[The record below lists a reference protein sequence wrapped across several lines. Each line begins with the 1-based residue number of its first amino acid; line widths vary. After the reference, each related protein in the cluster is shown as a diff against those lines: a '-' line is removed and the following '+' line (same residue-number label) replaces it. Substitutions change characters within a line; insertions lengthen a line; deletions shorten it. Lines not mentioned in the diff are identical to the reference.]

1 MANSAM
7 ASITAQFLQ
16 IGLPHSLARR
26 WTDRVAGDRE
36 GPYVEVSVKH
46 GSESK
51 LKGHLG
57 LASGILLIA
66 TVIIGSGIL
75 VLPGFVFENIGQDGI
90 YAWVACALLSAP
102 ILATMVQLGG
112 AYPSSGGVAYYAKL
126 AFGQYLELLVS
137 LLFLGATMVGLPS
150 ITLAGAVYLQKL
162 TGPSVDVHL
171 LAALLILPAG
181 VFALSGGEALHRGVK
196 LIGSWSVCFLVGT
209 LFALIV
215 LAVRA
220 KGVQFDRPANLLSI
234 ASQIPV
240 IFFSFSG
247 WEIATHLATDFRN
260 PKRDFGLA
268 MLLAFVVVCG
278 VYICSAALVH
288 VADIKSNFNAPI
300 FQAAAELAPSAPGWL
315 VPLLGI
321 SLIAANL
328 FGSVVA
334 ISRLVLYLS
343 GRHVLPACLGRLH
356 NGAPRNGVY
365 FVVASLLLV
374 LACDLIGWLD
384 IEMMFSLAGMNLLFI
399 YMISALALVRL
410 RGGLVSWF
418 LATPIVICSVLI
430 IAGFRSSHPF
440 IASTAI
446 LAYVLSRNNQ
456 AELT

>member
-1 MANSAM
+1 M
-7 ASITAQFLQ
+7 
-16 IGLPHSLARR
+16 
-26 WTDRVAGDRE
+26 
-36 GPYVEVSVKH
+36 KH

-51 LKGHLG
+51 LEGHLG
-57 LASGILLIA
+57 LASGILLIV

-90 YAWVACALLSAP
+90 YVWFACALLSAP
-102 ILATMVQLGG
+102 ILATMVLLGG

-171 LAALLILPAG
+171 HAALLILLAG

-209 LFALIV
+209 LFALMV

-247 WEIATHLATDFRN
+247 WEIATHLAADFRN

-268 MLLAFVVVCG
+268 MLLAFVVICG

-288 VADIKSNFNAPI
+288 VADIKSNFSTPV
-300 FQAAAELAPSAPGWL
+300 FQAAAELAPSAPSWL

-356 NGAPRNGVY
+356 NGAPRTGVC
-365 FVVASLLLV
+365 FVVACLLVV

-384 IEMMFSLAGMNLLFI
+384 IETMFSLAGMNLLFI

-430 IAGFRSSHPF
+430 ITGFRSSHPF
-440 IASTAI
+440 IASSAI
-446 LAYVLSRNNQ
+446 LAYVLSRNNRT
-456 AELT
+456 ELT

>member
-1 MANSAM
+1 MA
-7 ASITAQFLQ
+7 
-16 IGLPHSLARR
+16 GY
-26 WTDRVAGDRE
+26 RE

-46 GSESK
+46 ESESK
-51 LKGHLG
+51 LEGHLG
-57 LASGILLIA
+57 LASGVLLIV
-66 TVIIGSGIL
+66 TVILGSGIL
-75 VLPGFVFENIGQDGI
+75 VLPGFVFEKIGQDGI
-90 YAWVACALLSAP
+90 YTWFACCLLSAP
-102 ILATMVQLGG
+102 ILATMVLLGG
-112 AYPSSGGVAYYAKL
+112 AYPSAGGVAHYAKL

-137 LLFLGATMVGLPS
+137 LLFLGAIMVGLPS
-150 ITLAGAVYLQKL
+150 ITLAGSVYLQKL

-171 LAALLILPAG
+171 LAALLILLAG
-181 VFALSGGEALHRGVK
+181 FFALSGGEALRRGVK
-196 LIGSWSVCFLVGT
+196 LIGSWSVFLLVGA

-220 KGVQFDRPANLLSI
+220 NGVRFDRPANVLSI

-240 IFFSFSG
+240 IFFSFTG
-247 WEIATHLATDFRN
+247 WEAASHLAADFRN

-268 MLLAFVVVCG
+268 MLLAFVLVCG
-278 VYICSAALVH
+278 VYICSAVLVH

-315 VPLLGI
+315 IPLLGI

-343 GRHVLPACLGRLH
+343 GRRFLPACLGCLH
-356 NGAPRNGVY
+356 NGAPRNSVY
-365 FVVASLLLV
+365 FVVASLVLV
-374 LACDLIGWLD
+374 VACDQIGWLD

-410 RGGLVSWF
+410 RRGPVSWL
-418 LATPIVICSVLI
+418 LATPIVICSVPI
-430 IAGFRSSHPF
+430 IVGVKSSHPL

-446 LAYVLSRNNQ
+446 LAYVLSRNHRT
-456 AELT
+456 ELT